1 MIRIVTLSNPRLAQ
15 AFVDYMHTHQV
26 RLVIRLNDDEVD
38 IWLPDDSAFERV
50 QQELERFLQEPWHT
64 RYQAA
69 SWQTGTTDS
78 GLRYQPFSY
87 LHTLR
92 QRAGPLTLGVMAITV
107 VVYLLM
113 QFYGVDRVMGRL
125 AFPDHGQALQLW
137 RWFSHALLH
146 FSLLHLLFN
155 LMWWWYL
162 GGPVERL
169 LGTRRLCVM
178 LLLSSAISG
187 AVQSWFSGIYF
198 GGLSGVVYALMGYV
212 WLYGEREPQGPLH
225 LQRSMMVFAL
235 VWLVAGYFDVLGMS
249 IANAAHVA
257 GLVMGLLMAWWDT
270 RRQHRL

>member
-15 AFVDYMHTHQV
+15 AFVDYMHTHRV
-26 RLVIRLNDDEVD
+26 RLVIRLNEDEVD
-38 IWLPDDSAFERV
+38 IWLPDDSAFDRV
-50 QQELERFLQEPWHT
+50 QQELARFLQEPGHA

-69 SWQTGTTDS
+69 SWQTGTTES
-78 GLRYQPFSY
+78 GLRYHSFSY

-92 QRAGPLTLGVMAITV
+92 QRAGPLTLGVMAVTV

-113 QFYGVDRVMGRL
+113 QLYGVERVMGRL
-125 AFPDHGQALQLW
+125 AFPDHGQTLQLW

-162 GGPVERL
+162 GGPIERF
-169 LGTRRLCVM
+169 LGTRRLCVI
-178 LLLSSAISG
+178 LLLAAAISG
-187 AVQSWFSGIYF
+187 AVQAWFSGIYF

-212 WLYGEREPQGPLH
+212 WLYGERNPQGPLH
-225 LQRSMMVFAL
+225 LPRGVMVFAL
-235 VWLVAGYFDVLGMS
+235 VWLIAGYFDVLGMS

-257 GLVMGLLMAWWDT
+257 GLVIGLLMAWRNT
-270 RRQHRL
+270 RS